1 MARVT
6 VPTGGFRVAATSGER
21 IPYVV
26 LGPDGRRLEPVTDY
40 LTELLAGDC
49 SPLTLRSYAYD
60 LLDWF
65 RFLAAAGVRWEQ
77 VERCHV
83 PDWVLAAKAST
94 NPQRRRRPDQPP
106 AGSVNQR
113 TGKASLRDGYAAATI
128 NHRLSVVAAFY
139 DHQRRLGR
147 GPVTNPVP
155 SEGPRSRRN
164 AHHNPMEPWQ
174 PGPRGAYRQK
184 AERRLPR
191 AIPNRQYEELFATL
205 TSDRDRAIVSLLV
218 SSGARAAELLA
229 MTGADLDWGGQRVRL
244 IGKGSR
250 EAAWVAASP
259 AFFRWLA
266 AHLAGERP
274 PLEPAGRLWVTLR
287 APVRPL
293 GYQALRA
300 VLLRANEQLGTNWTL
315 HDFRH
320 TCALRLASDPRIPLV
335 DVQAHLRHRH
345 LTTTEAYLVARPE
358 EVIRRVQAHQRGTP
372 PAEPSTGSG
381 WRYDGGDLDVLFG
394 PAAEPP

>member
-1 MARVT
+1 
-6 VPTGGFRVAATSGER
+6 
-21 IPYVV
+21 
-26 LGPDGRRLEPVTDY
+26 
-40 LTELLAGDC
+40 
-49 SPLTLRSYAYD
+49 
-60 LLDWF
+60 
-65 RFLAAAGVRWEQ
+65 
-77 VERCHV
+77 
-83 PDWVLAAKAST
+83 
-94 NPQRRRRPDQPP
+94 
-106 AGSVNQR
+106 
-113 TGKASLRDGYAAATI
+113 
-128 NHRLSVVAAFY
+128 
-139 DHQRRLGR
+139 
-147 GPVTNPVP
+147 
-155 SEGPRSRRN
+155 
-164 AHHNPMEPWQ
+164 MEPWR

-184 AERRLPR
+184 TERRLPR
-191 AIPNRQYEELFATL
+191 AIPDRQYEELFATL

-218 SSGARAAELLA
+218 SSGARAGELLA

-259 AFFRWLA
+259 AFFRWQA
-266 AHLAGERP
+266 AYLTRERP
-274 PLEPAGRLWVTLR
+274 PLTQDGPLWVTLR

-320 TCALRLASDPRIPLV
+320 TCALRLASEPRVPLV

-372 PAEPSTGSG
+372 PAERSTGPG
-381 WRYDGGDLDVLFG
+381 WRYDAGDLDVLLG
-394 PAAEPP
+394 PDAGAT